1 MESQIEKTL
10 IHPIDASAYKEK
22 TYNNFVSREEFI
34 NRTGIFVSPDYF
46 EYIYDIEFKESG
58 VSADE
63 FIQDYEEKY
72 STCIQEIPL
81 QGTFK
86 YEVMDEEISCAGEYD
101 EFYEPNIW
109 EILNSLARSSKAE
122 FEKKYDL
129 IEKFDNK
136 YKDITKRMLLL
147 TKILKN
153 LQLCSNILSGLLGHL
168 AKNKVC
174 AEEIVGNQFLKDIW
188 DISLNQIKMLNKD
201 IGEKCRLYNQDNKT
215 KEDKTNETKY
225 HRKPE

>member
-1 MESQIEKTL
+1 MASKTEKTL
-10 IHPIDASAYKEK
+10 IHPIDASTYKEK

-46 EYIYDIEFKESG
+46 EYIYDIEFNEAG

-81 QGTFK
+81 QGSFR
-86 YEVMDEEISCAGEYD
+86 YEVMDEDVNCVGEYD
-101 EFYEPNIW
+101 ECYDPNIW
-109 EILNSLARSSKAE
+109 EIVNSLARSSKTE
-122 FEKKYDL
+122 FEKRYDL

-136 YKDITKRMLLL
+136 YKDITQRMLLL

-153 LQLCSNILSGLLGHL
+153 LQLCSNILNGLLGYL
-168 AKNKVC
+168 AKNKAC
-174 AEEIVGNQFLKDIW
+174 AEVIVGNEFLKDIW
-188 DISLNQIKMLNKD
+188 DISLNQIRMLNKD
-201 IGEKCRLYNQDNKT
+201 IGEKCRLYNQANSKT
-215 KEDKTNETKY
+215 KEN
-225 HRKPE
+225 